1 MVIVAHQDGN
11 HMLEVTILDLVM
23 VLQLESVLE
32 QPTVYYTCTSATYCG
47 WRGCRHSSHGIER
60 YRNCWHY

>member
-1 MVIVAHQDGN
+1 MVRMVIVAHQDGN

-32 QPTVYYTCTSATYCG
+32 QPTEQCIILVRVPHIVVGEGAV
-47 WRGCRHSSHGIER
+47 ILVMV
-60 YRNCWHY
+60 